1 MKNTGTVTRFGCN
14 FNVLSHLVQ
23 HFSYLGETTKLATEE
38 HPEVTDIENCLSCIN
53 VMLYI
58 AYHIEACMTDIT
70 SNLEAEEHPKVTDIE
85 YCLVIH

>member
-14 FNVLSHLVQ
+14 FNVLKVTGSVQ
-23 HFSYLGETTKLATEE
+23 HFSYLGETTNLVTEE

-58 AYHIEACMTDIT
+58 ANHIEAYIDRHNIQFRGGRTPE
-70 SNLEAEEHPKVTDIE
+70 S
-85 YCLVIH
+85 Y